1 MEQLHMKSRIK
12 LLIIIITSFSFFAC
26 KAKQEQPI
34 LSEPQMVTK
43 VVERPE
49 FSSDS
54 AFYFIY
60 KQVEFGPRTPG
71 SEAHEQCA
79 TWLSNVLNN
88 MGAKVEVQK
97 TQLLTADKKSV
108 PCYNIIGS
116 YLPDAKVR
124 ILLAAHWDTRP
135 WADQDNDKVDQPILG
150 ANDGASGVGILLEIA
165 RQIKKTGTKVG
176 IDIVFFD
183 VEDSGLNNSEDS
195 YCLGSQYWAK
205 NPHVPDY
212 YAYKGILLDM
222 VGSEDAVFT
231 MEGASMMFNPEFV
244 NEVWNNAHQLGHDR
258 YFSYKKTPPIID
270 DHVYVNKYLKIPM
283 IDIIHNDATT
293 VSGFGK
299 YWHTHNDNMNIISK
313 NTIQAVGE
321 TILASIKN

>member
-1 MEQLHMKSRIK
+1 MKSKIK
-12 LLIIIITSFSFFAC
+12 LFILTLTSLSFLAC
-26 KAKQEQPI
+26 KSKEQQPI
-34 LSEPQMVTK
+34 LSEPQEVTK

-54 AFYFIY
+54 AFYYIY
-60 KQVEFGPRTPG
+60 KQVEFGYRVPG

-79 TWLSNVLNN
+79 TWLSNVLKD
-88 MGAKVEVQK
+88 MGAEVQVQETK
-97 TQLLTADKKSV
+97 LLTAENKTV

-135 WADQDNDKVDQPILG
+135 WADQDNEHVDQPILG

-165 RQIKKTGTKVG
+165 RQIKKHGTEVG

-183 VEDSGLNNSEDS
+183 VEDSGLNTSADS
-195 YCLGSQYWAK
+195 YCLGSQYWAR
-205 NPHVPDY
+205 NPHVPNY

-231 MEGASMMFNPEFV
+231 MEGTSMMFNPDLV
-244 NEVWNNAHQLGHDR
+244 NEVWNIAHQLGHDR
-258 YFSYKKTPPIID
+258 FFSYKKTPAIID

-283 IDIIHNDATT
+283 IDIIHNDPTT
-293 VSGFGK
+293 VSGFGR

-313 NTIQAVGE
+313 TTLQAVGE
-321 TILASIKN
+321 TVLATIKNK